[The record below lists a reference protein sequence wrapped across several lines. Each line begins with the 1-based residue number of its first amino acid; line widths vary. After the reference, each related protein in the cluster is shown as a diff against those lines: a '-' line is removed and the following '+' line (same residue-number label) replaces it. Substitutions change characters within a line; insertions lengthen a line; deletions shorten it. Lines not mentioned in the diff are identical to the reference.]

1 MMGSGREALNLG
13 TLWDHGH
20 PSHHHSELGKQ
31 SSNGIELS
39 PPSAHRKLRSC
50 KRLGLGSP
58 TPHWQLG

>member
-50 KRLGLGSP
+50 
-58 TPHWQLG
+58 